1 MGWCCGLGELSRG
14 GSPNVTG
21 GCEKMGNWRS
31 RSGQAILRECRPV
44 GSKKTVDIPE
54 PGSRPPAL
62 PAATARRGGQ
72 SSCANSLLQCDSDL
86 VIVSTAGLPAY
97 TSSSCPSVGPNTY

>member
-44 GSKKTVDIPE
+44 GRKTVDIPE
-54 PGSRPPAL
+54 PGSRPAAL
-62 PAATARRGGQ
+62 PAPTACQGGQ
-72 SSCANSLLQCDSDL
+72 SSRANSLRECNGDST
-86 VIVSTAGLPAY
+86 IVSPASLPAY
-97 TSSSCPSVGPNTY
+97 TSSSYSSVGPNTY

>member
-31 RSGQAILRECRPV
+31 RSGQAILRECRAV
-44 GSKKTVDIPE
+44 GRKAVDIPE
-54 PGSRPPAL
+54 PGSQGLLGHLR
-62 PAATARRGGQ
+62 T
-72 SSCANSLLQCDSDL
+72 LLQPQRGRVVRAYVLTAYAGAL
-86 VIVSTAGLPAY
+86 VAW
-97 TSSSCPSVGPNTY
+97 